1 MSLESTDTDR
11 VLPSCLCKKIIVA
24 AVIKGSEGQSAN
36 HPPRPILH
44 HPPIPIVHHPPR
56 PIMHHPPRPIM
67 HHPPRPIVHHPFTPI
82 LHHPPRLIVHHPPI
96 PVVKSIAVLPVQWI
110 PTFFLSFYVICG
122 CLQGT

>member
-1 MSLESTDTDR
+1 MDIMSLESTDTDR

-24 AVIKGSEGQSAN
+24 SVIKGSEGQSAN
-36 HPPRPILH
+36 
-44 HPPIPIVHHPPR
+44 
-56 PIMHHPPRPIM
+56 HPPRPIM

-82 LHHPPRLIVHHPPI
+82 MHHPPRLIVHHPLRPIVHHPPI

>member
-1 MSLESTDTDR
+1 MDIMSLESTDTDR

-56 PIMHHPPRPIM
+56 PIMHHPPRPI
-67 HHPPRPIVHHPFTPI
+67 
-82 LHHPPRLIVHHPPI
+82 VHHPPI

-110 PTFFLSFYVICG
+110 PKFFLSFYVICG